1 MATHTP
7 LKGVRVIDFTVAGA
21 GPAAGKMLADWGAD
35 VIKVEPLTGE
45 AGRVTGL
52 TLGMRADE
60 EQNPHEDLKDGN
72 KRSIPLNLKDPRGME
87 VMDKLLASAN
97 IFISNYRL
105 KALTKLG
112 LDYEAM
118 SARHPHIIWGIL
130 TGFGTEG
137 PVANNPGYD
146 TVAFWA
152 RSGAMIDLCEN
163 GEVPLTPPFAL
174 GDFGTAGTLAG
185 ACAACLYQQEKTG
198 RGEKVMVS
206 LYGQAIWDNAAI
218 LQAEYHGNH
227 WPKSRL
233 TPDSPLRNTFKCK
246 DGTWMMISVLSYERF
261 YPAFCKVIG
270 REDLIGDVRFS
281 TEAAMRGNKPG
292 LMAILDPVFLTKDY
306 AQWDT
311 LLNEG
316 DIAHD
321 RINHIRDAIDD
332 EQAVVNGYVHEYEN
346 RDGTKELLVSTPVKF
361 GAPEPIAIQCAPLL
375 GEHSVELMKELGYTD
390 ETISSWAAE
399 GVVKVR

>member
-1 MATHTP
+1 
-7 LKGVRVIDFTVAGA
+7 
-21 GPAAGKMLADWGAD
+21 
-35 VIKVEPLTGE
+35 
-45 AGRVTGL
+45 
-52 TLGMRADE
+52 
-60 EQNPHEDLKDGN
+60 
-72 KRSIPLNLKDPRGME
+72 
-87 VMDKLLASAN
+87 
-97 IFISNYRL
+97 
-105 KALTKLG
+105 
-112 LDYEAM
+112 
-118 SARHPHIIWGIL
+118 
-130 TGFGTEG
+130 
-137 PVANNPGYD
+137 
-146 TVAFWA
+146 
-152 RSGAMIDLCEN
+152 
-163 GEVPLTPPFAL
+163 
-174 GDFGTAGTLAG
+174 
-185 ACAACLYQQEKTG
+185 
-198 RGEKVMVS
+198 
-206 LYGQAIWDNAAI
+206 
-218 LQAEYHGNH
+218 
-227 WPKSRL
+227 
-233 TPDSPLRNTFKCK
+233 
-246 DGTWMMISVLSYERF
+246 MMISVLSYERF

-332 EQAVVNGYVHEYEN
+332 EQAVVNGYVYEYEN